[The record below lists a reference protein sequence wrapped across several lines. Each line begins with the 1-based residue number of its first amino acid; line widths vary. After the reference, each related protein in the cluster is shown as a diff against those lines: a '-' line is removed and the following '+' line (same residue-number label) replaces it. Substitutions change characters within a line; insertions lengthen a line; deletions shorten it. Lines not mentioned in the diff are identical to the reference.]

1 MQDDGP
7 VELVPYDPRWLAAFH
22 AEADLLSRALREP
35 SFTIEHVGS
44 TAVPGL
50 GAKPVVD
57 LMLGGPTLAAIDA
70 RRPAIEG
77 LGYQYRPHLATVIPD
92 RRFFVK
98 CVSDRRAF
106 HLHAVHAGSAFWV
119 EHLAFRDRL
128 RSDPRLAAAYH
139 GVKADLAQRFRHD
152 REAYTS
158 GKSAFISKVLGSVE
172 RRPSDD
178 AV

>member
-1 MQDDGP
+1 MNTEDV
-7 VELVPYDPRWLAAFH
+7 VELVPYDPRWPAEFQ
-22 AEADLLSRALREP
+22 AEADRLVTALRTP

-44 TAVPGL
+44 TAIPGL
-50 GAKPVVD
+50 GGKPVVD
-57 LMLGGPTLAAIDA
+57 IMLGAPSLSALDQ

-77 LGYQYRPHLATVIPD
+77 LGYEFQPHQAAAIPD

-98 CVSDRRAF
+98 CVRDRRAF
-106 HLHAVHAGSAFWV
+106 HLHAVQAGSAFWL

-128 RSDPRLAAAYH
+128 RGDPGLAAAYH
-139 GVKADLAQRFRHD
+139 RVKADLAKCYRHD

-158 GKSAFISKVLGSVE
+158 GKSAFIATLLSSVE
-172 RRPSDD
+172 RRSSDD

>member
-1 MQDDGP
+1 LVTEDP
-7 VELVPYDPRWLAAFH
+7 VDLVPYDLHWPALFQV
-22 AEADLLSRALREP
+22 EAKLLIAGLGSS

-44 TAVPGL
+44 TAIPGL

-57 LMLGGPTLAAIDA
+57 LMLGGPSLAAIDA
-70 RRPAIEG
+70 RRPAIEH
-77 LGYQYRPHLATVIPD
+77 LGYEYRPHQEAVIPD

-98 CVSDRRAF
+98 SVGGRRAF
-106 HLHAVHAGSAFWV
+106 HLHAVQAGSAFWV
-119 EHLAFRDRL
+119 EHVAFRDRL
-128 RSDPRLAAAYH
+128 RSDPGLAAAYH
-139 GVKADLAQRFRHD
+139 GVKADLAARHRHD

-158 GKSAFISKVLGSVE
+158 GKSAFISTVLGSVK